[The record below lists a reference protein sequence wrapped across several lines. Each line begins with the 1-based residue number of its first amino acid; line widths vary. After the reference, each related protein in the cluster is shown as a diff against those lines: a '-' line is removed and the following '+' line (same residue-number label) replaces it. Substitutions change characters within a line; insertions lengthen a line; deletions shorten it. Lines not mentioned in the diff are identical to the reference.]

1 MVAASAAATLPADF
15 ARRFGVKTEVLMPYF
30 ILRRVLQ
37 IIPTVIVVALLIF
50 VIFSVVPGTFAASL
64 FADGKRAADPELIA
78 RLNEE
83 FGLNKPLAERFW
95 TYVTDLARFD
105 LGVSFRTRQPVID
118 LINDRMGASLQL
130 AIAAMVFA
138 LVVGVP
144 LGFLAALRPGS
155 LLDTV
160 TMVGAVSGLSMP
172 QFWLGLLL
180 MYLFALQLNWLP
192 SFGYGDGSFRHL
204 ILPAVTLGLTPLALL
219 ARTTRAGVLDVLNA
233 DFIRTAHSKGMSEAK
248 VVHWHVARNALVL
261 IVTTVGLQFG
271 SLIGQ
276 AVVIEKLF
284 AWPGIGSL
292 LVDSVAIRDIPVVQG
307 TILVIVLWF
316 LVINTAVDL
325 IYAAIDPR
333 IKQE

>member
-1 MVAASAAATLPADF
+1 ML
-15 ARRFGVKTEVLMPYF
+15 RFT
-30 ILRRVLQ
+30 LRRILQ
-37 IIPTVIVVALLIF
+37 VVPTIVVVALLIF

-64 FADGKRAADPELIA
+64 FADGKRAADPQMIA

-83 FGLNKPLAERFW
+83 FGLNKPLVERFV
-95 TYVTDLARFD
+95 TYVTDLAQFD
-105 LGVSFRTRQPVID
+105 LGTSFRTRQPVID

-130 AIAAMVFA
+130 AVAAMIFA
-138 LVVGVP
+138 IVVGVP

-155 LLDTV
+155 ILDTV

-172 QFWLGLLL
+172 QFWLGLLM

-192 SFGYGDGSFRHL
+192 SFGYGDGSL
-204 ILPAVTLGLTPLALL
+204 QNLVLPAVALGVTPLALL

-233 DFIRTAHSKGMSEAK
+233 DFIRTAHSKGMSEVK
-248 VVHWHVARNALVL
+248 VVRWHVARNALVL

-316 LVINTAVDL
+316 LIINTAVDL
-325 IYAAIDPR
+325 VYAAIDPR

>member
-1 MVAASAAATLPADF
+1 ML
-15 ARRFGVKTEVLMPYF
+15 RFT
-30 ILRRVLQ
+30 LRRLFQV
-37 IIPTVIVVALLIF
+37 IPTVIVVAMLIF
-50 VIFSVVPGTFAASL
+50 VIFSVVPGSFATSL
-64 FADGKRAADPELIA
+64 FSDGKHAADPEVIA
-78 RLNEE
+78 RLNAE
-83 FGLNKPLAERFW
+83 FGLDKPLTERFV
-95 TYVTDLARFD
+95 TYVTDLAHFD
-105 LGVSFRTRQPVID
+105 LGTSFRTRLPVVD
-118 LINDRMGASLQL
+118 LIADRMGASLKL
-130 AIAAMVFA
+130 AVAAMVFA
-138 LVVGVP
+138 ILIGVP

-155 LLDTV
+155 VLDTV
-160 TMVGAVSGLSMP
+160 TMIGAVSGLSLP

-192 SFGYGDGSFRHL
+192 SFGYGDGAFMNL
-204 ILPAVTLGLTPLALL
+204 ILPAVTLGVTPLALL

-233 DFIRTAHSKGMSEAK
+233 DFIRTAHSKGMSEGR
-248 VVHWHVARNALVL
+248 VVRWHVARNALVL

-316 LVINTAVDL
+316 LLINTAVDL

>member
-1 MVAASAAATLPADF
+1 ML
-15 ARRFGVKTEVLMPYF
+15 RFT
-30 ILRRVLQ
+30 LRRILQ
-37 IIPTVIVVALLIF
+37 VIPTVIVVALLIF
-50 VIFSVVPGTFAASL
+50 IIFSVVPGTFAASL
-64 FADGKRAADPELIA
+64 FADGKRAADPQMIA

-83 FGLNKPLAERFW
+83 FGLNKPLMERFV
-95 TYVTDLARFD
+95 TYVTDLAQFD
-105 LGVSFRTRQPVID
+105 LGTSFRTRQPVID
-118 LINDRMGASLQL
+118 LISDRMGASLQL

-155 LLDTV
+155 VLDTV
-160 TMVGAVSGLSMP
+160 TMIGAVSGLSMP
-172 QFWLGLLL
+172 QFWLGLLM

-192 SFGYGDGSFRHL
+192 SFGYGDGSFRNL
-204 ILPAVTLGLTPLALL
+204 ILPAVTLGVTPLALL

-233 DFIRTAHSKGMSEAK
+233 DFIRTAHSKGMSEMK
-248 VVHWHVARNALVL
+248 VVRWHVARNALVL

-316 LVINTAVDL
+316 LLINTAVDL

>member
-1 MVAASAAATLPADF
+1 ML
-15 ARRFGVKTEVLMPYF
+15 RFT
-30 ILRRVLQ
+30 LRRILQ
-37 IIPTVIVVALLIF
+37 VIPTVVVVALLIF

-64 FADGKRAADPELIA
+64 FADGKHAADPQMMA

-83 FGLNKPLAERFW
+83 FGLSKPLAERFW
-95 TYVTDLARFD
+95 TYVTDLAQFD
-105 LGVSFRTRQPVID
+105 LGTSFRTRQPVID
-118 LINDRMGASLQL
+118 LIGDRMGASLQL
-130 AIAAMVFA
+130 AIAAMLFA

-155 LLDTV
+155 VLDTA
-160 TMVGAVSGLSMP
+160 TMIGAVSGLSMP

-192 SFGYGDGSFRHL
+192 SFGYGDGSLQNL
-204 ILPAVTLGLTPLALL
+204 ILPAVTLGVTPLALL

-233 DFIRTAHSKGMSEAK
+233 DFIRTAHSKGMSKMK
-248 VVHWHVARNALVL
+248 VVRWHVARNALVL

-316 LVINTAVDL
+316 LIINTAVDL

>member
-1 MVAASAAATLPADF
+1 ML
-15 ARRFGVKTEVLMPYF
+15 RFT
-30 ILRRVLQ
+30 LRRILQ
-37 IIPTVIVVALLIF
+37 IIPTVVVVALLIF
-50 VIFSVVPGTFAASL
+50 VIFSVVPGTFASSL
-64 FADGKRAADPELIA
+64 FSDGKRAADPQMIA

-83 FGLNKPLAERFW
+83 FGLNKPVTERFVS
-95 TYVTDLARFD
+95 YVTDLAHFD
-105 LGVSFRTRQPVID
+105 LGTSFRTRQPVID
-118 LINDRMGASLQL
+118 LINDRMGASLKL

-138 LVVGVP
+138 ILVGVP

-155 LLDTV
+155 ILDRGAGA
-160 TMVGAVSGLSMP
+160 GAVRVPSMP
-172 QFWLGLLL
+172 LFWRGLL
-180 MYLFALQLNWLP
+180 MMFLFALQLTWRP
-192 SFGYGDGSFRHL
+192 GFGYGDGSFSTL
-204 ILPAVTLGLTPLALL
+204 ILPAITLGVTPLALL

-233 DFIRTAHSKGMSEAK
+233 DFIRTAHSKGMSEIK
-248 VVHWHVARNALVL
+248 VVRWHVARNALVL

-325 IYAAIDPR
+325 VYAAIDPR

>member
-1 MVAASAAATLPADF
+1 MEPLML
-15 ARRFGVKTEVLMPYF
+15 RFT
-30 ILRRVLQ
+30 LRRILQ
-37 IIPTVIVVALLIF
+37 VVPTIVVVALLIF

-64 FADGKRAADPELIA
+64 FADGKRAADPQMIA

-83 FGLNKPLAERFW
+83 FGLNKPLVERFV
-95 TYVTDLARFD
+95 TYVTDLAQFD
-105 LGVSFRTRQPVID
+105 LGTSFRTRQPVID

-130 AIAAMVFA
+130 AVAAMIFA
-138 LVVGVP
+138 IVVGVP

-155 LLDTV
+155 ILDTV

-172 QFWLGLLL
+172 QFWLGLLM

-192 SFGYGDGSFRHL
+192 SFGYGDGSL
-204 ILPAVTLGLTPLALL
+204 QNLVLPAVALGVTPLALL

-233 DFIRTAHSKGMSEAK
+233 DFIRTAHSKGMSEVK
-248 VVHWHVARNALVL
+248 VVRWHVARNALVL

-316 LVINTAVDL
+316 LIINTAVDL
-325 IYAAIDPR
+325 VYAAIDPR